1 MGLLFF
7 WPDMAGK
14 ILLGFVL
21 PGPSWSLHD
30 ATCCY
35 SSGME
40 QHGVTVLPACLWHVA
55 FGTTFLGTGVLLRIG
70 RLFLCFLFGLISCS
84 VLNVV
89 LPVPAASECRRW
101 GHVGCFCYHWL
112 LSSLPSRSLVA
123 FCAFSKW
130 RPQRGFLS
138 SCCDMDVAKPTDAT
152 SIIRSTWLGVHWLGL
167 PRSSHPCAARTFH
180 DAGFVCWLVDRKE
193 DIGRWLGSPL
203 ASLALSCVWALFLLG
218 VTAESVDVGGP
229 RHWFSGGDMVLAGL
243 GSACRAFGEGGS
255 SDDTRV
261 QGGFLLFQLRC
272 SSLRCVLSLAIGRI
286 FFPSVNG
293 ITGKNGWVCS
303 VYASVVCMFLAYMVV
318 PPSSPALCS
327 WGWCIPWQVSW
338 WCVLRVRAYLLGPP
352 AEGCLDQ
359 LVKFVL
365 LLSRR
370 LHHSWFDLVVL
381 SCRVPLLPCLP
392 VFSLSSPSFPG
403 CTSFFSSSIFSP
415 PFLSPPLF
423 FCPSPVSLFLVILDA
438 RCCSVH
444 RCIVFSRD

>member
-1 MGLLFF
+1 
-7 WPDMAGK
+7 
-14 ILLGFVL
+14 
-21 PGPSWSLHD
+21 
-30 ATCCY
+30 
-35 SSGME
+35 
-40 QHGVTVLPACLWHVA
+40 
-55 FGTTFLGTGVLLRIG
+55 
-70 RLFLCFLFGLISCS
+70 
-84 VLNVV
+84 
-89 LPVPAASECRRW
+89 
-101 GHVGCFCYHWL
+101 
-112 LSSLPSRSLVA
+112 
-123 FCAFSKW
+123 
-130 RPQRGFLS
+130 
-138 SCCDMDVAKPTDAT
+138 
-152 SIIRSTWLGVHWLGL
+152 
-167 PRSSHPCAARTFH
+167 
-180 DAGFVCWLVDRKE
+180 
-193 DIGRWLGSPL
+193 
-203 ASLALSCVWALFLLG
+203 
-218 VTAESVDVGGP
+218 
-229 RHWFSGGDMVLAGL
+229 MVLAGL